1 MRFAHQLSPASE
13 DPALVTDARTR
24 TLSAPSRFSA
34 GCITNISSRRH
45 VLDWFIADYSRVR
58 VFRILRPPVATINGP
73 IPAIAARNHTRSEP
87 ILFSAGCIT
96 NIFSRPP
103 ALDWVF
109 ADYRTP
115 ELLQLRSG
123 MMNRESGHYGPL
135 VACDLSYPYAI
146 YYLPTEHEL
155 VIVRVLHGARDSA
168 ATNALVHDADIA
180 NVATT
185 RICDRRKSK
194 PEVSPTFNS
203 PPTRSGIGAFW
214 IEDTGQN

>member
-1 MRFAHQLSPASE
+1 
-13 DPALVTDARTR
+13 
-24 TLSAPSRFSA
+24 
-34 GCITNISSRRH
+34 
-45 VLDWFIADYSRVR
+45 
-58 VFRILRPPVATINGP
+58 
-73 IPAIAARNHTRSEP
+73 
-87 ILFSAGCIT
+87 
-96 NIFSRPP
+96 
-103 ALDWVF
+103 
-109 ADYRTP
+109 
-115 ELLQLRSG
+115 